1 MIRRTFLPVLQKY
14 GGWERWAR
22 FPRFAQGNGLRT
34 FAATLGMKFTIEY
47 EREEDGR
54 WIAEIIE
61 LPGVMAYGKSPDE
74 AMARAKALAL
84 DVISERQD
92 R

>member
-1 MIRRTFLPVLQKY
+1 
-14 GGWERWAR
+14 
-22 FPRFAQGNGLRT
+22 
-34 FAATLGMKFTIEY
+34 MKFTIEY

-74 AMARAKALAL
+74 AMAHAKAIAFR
-84 DVISERQD
+84 VIVDQND
-92 R
+92 YNV

>member
-1 MIRRTFLPVLQKY
+1 
-14 GGWERWAR
+14 
-22 FPRFAQGNGLRT
+22 
-34 FAATLGMKFTIEY
+34 MKFTIEY

-61 LPGVMAYGKSPDE
+61 LPGVMAYGKNPDE

-84 DVISERQD
+84 FTVADRLEHGETAAQLSDVTFLAA
-92 R
+92 

>member
-1 MIRRTFLPVLQKY
+1 
-14 GGWERWAR
+14 
-22 FPRFAQGNGLRT
+22 
-34 FAATLGMKFTIEY
+34 MKFTIEY

-74 AMARAKALAL
+74 AMAHAKALAL
-84 DVISERQD
+84 FTVAD
-92 R
+92 RLEHGESARRK